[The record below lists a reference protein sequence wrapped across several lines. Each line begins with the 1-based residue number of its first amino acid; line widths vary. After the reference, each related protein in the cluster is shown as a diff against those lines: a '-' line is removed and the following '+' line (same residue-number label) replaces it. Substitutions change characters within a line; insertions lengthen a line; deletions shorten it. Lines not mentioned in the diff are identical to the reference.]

1 MKAAMTSSDEFPVGI
16 VIVESM
22 KAAVASSDEFTGDL
36 LQTVA
41 SSEEVTDVAFEVGW
55 PRDFE
60 IGSDLQ
66 EDDELP
72 VGSDLQEDN
81 ELPIGNDLQED
92 NELPLAQVRSLRMR
106 DNTQCP
112 PGTTIFMS
120 MNRVGWSQ
128 DSIRS
133 QFQDG
138 RDIQSEVNR
147 YLAMSQGERVRALQ
161 ALPTIRVVGFVEQG
175 WIALDNRRLAVF
187 RSVLAPGTRM
197 PFVIATANEA
207 RELINKLTTVNSGT
221 SVVVRSNPRYTINRR
236 VNRM

>member
-1 MKAAMTSSDEFPVGI
+1 MSRSKWDGLETSKLAAISKKTMSYPL
-16 VIVESM
+16 
-22 KAAVASSDEFTGDL
+22 AAISKKTMSYP
-36 LQTVA
+36 
-41 SSEEVTDVAFEVGW
+41 W
-55 PRDFE
+55 PRFVHY
-60 IGSDLQ
+60 GVS
-66 EDDELP
+66 
-72 VGSDLQEDN
+72 
-81 ELPIGNDLQED
+81 
-92 NELPLAQVRSLRMR
+92 VRRSQRCFLLTSMRAVR

-120 MNRVGWSQ
+120 MNHVGWSQ